1 MRNHMVGLLKS
12 TVRLASVACAVAVAA
27 ALAAPGYVARPGT
40 VNYAE
45 GTVTVAGQAIGA
57 KQLGQT
63 EVAPGQVL
71 ETAQGKAE
79 MLLTPG
85 VLLRIG
91 DNTAVRMVSPS
102 LTDTRVDL
110 LRGEAMIEAQQV
122 KDENR
127 IAIADNGV
135 DTLIEKKGL
144 YRFDADQPMVSVYDG
159 KVKVLADDRTIEVG
173 KGKELALG
181 TETKARKFDRDRTDE
196 LYAWSKLRSSYMAE
210 ANEAS
215 AQTIVVDGLNWGG
228 PGWYWNRWYGTWA
241 FLPGTGYLTSPFGFG
256 YYSPGYWYSVGPRF
270 YPYRYRIVPVQ
281 PGPVFRAPSGRGMT
295 RGIGPAH
302 GSGPAHGRPSQP
314 AGRPSLGRGARM

>member
-1 MRNHMVGLLKS
+1 
-12 TVRLASVACAVAVAA
+12 
-27 ALAAPGYVARPGT
+27 PGYVARPGT

-63 EVAPGQVL
+63 EVAPGQGL

-127 IAIADNGV
+127 IAIADHGV

-144 YRFDADQPMVSVYDG
+144 YRFDANQPMVSVYDG

-173 KGKELALG
+173 KGKELALV
-181 TETKARKFDRDRTDE
+181 TETK
-196 LYAWSKLRSSYMAE
+196 
-210 ANEAS
+210 
-215 AQTIVVDGLNWGG
+215 
-228 PGWYWNRWYGTWA
+228 
-241 FLPGTGYLTSPFGFG
+241 
-256 YYSPGYWYSVGPRF
+256 
-270 YPYRYRIVPVQ
+270 
-281 PGPVFRAPSGRGMT
+281 
-295 RGIGPAH
+295 
-302 GSGPAHGRPSQP
+302 
-314 AGRPSLGRGARM
+314 